1 MQTLTTPRLTLR
13 PWQPD
18 DADAVLD
25 IYSRWDVMRYVGTTP
40 RVLEHRDEALARV
53 AAWAE
58 VDDGTHGVWAV
69 VPREEDG
76 AGLPDGAPVGTI
88 LLKSIPASGT
98 GEPLQPSGDTEI
110 GWHFHP
116 AAWGRGYAS
125 EAASAVLAHAFARG
139 LDRVVAVTH
148 PDNAASQAVCRRI
161 GMTPRGRTDAYYG
174 VTCELFD
181 VTAAERARAARPA

>member
-58 VDDGTHGVWAV
+58 VDDGTHGV
-69 VPREEDG
+69 
-76 AGLPDGAPVGTI
+76 LS
-88 LLKSIPASGT
+88 LSHL
-98 GEPLQPSGDTEI
+98 
-110 GWHFHP
+110 
-116 AAWGRGYAS
+116 
-125 EAASAVLAHAFARG
+125 
-139 LDRVVAVTH
+139 
-148 PDNAASQAVCRRI
+148 
-161 GMTPRGRTDAYYG
+161 
-174 VTCELFD
+174 
-181 VTAAERARAARPA
+181 